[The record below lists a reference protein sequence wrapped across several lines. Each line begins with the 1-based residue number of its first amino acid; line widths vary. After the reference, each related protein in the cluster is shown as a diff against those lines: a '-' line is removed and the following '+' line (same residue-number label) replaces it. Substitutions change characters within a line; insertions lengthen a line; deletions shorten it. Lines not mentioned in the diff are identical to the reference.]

1 MSQRVDSWQSESL
14 FPRSWDILLLKML
27 FLECRGSRMLFYA
40 IFWRYVLSNTAV
52 GWQHKQVSGTDWRS
66 AQPVRKCDIALFLGK
81 QKWLLGKLSV
91 HEIFCNI
98 DLFSFLL
105 ASNHQIVDKKIVT
118 ELSVKA
124 FRSESRFHT
133 NPRLSS
139 NPATNYP
146 GQGCYFTSI
155 TYPQPNIP
163 CENLVGDGELLSH
176 TISRDW
182 SNSELL
188 QLLPPRRRGVRRS
201 LLTGGDRLRAER
213 KKTTTLRWTNTQ
225 FTNHTFALTTVIR

>member
-1 MSQRVDSWQSESL
+1 MSQIVDSWQSESL

-105 ASNHQIVDKKIVT
+105 ASNHQIVDKKNCYWIFCKSLKANFTLTLGYLVT
-118 ELSVKA
+118 Q
-124 FRSESRFHT
+124 
-133 NPRLSS
+133 PR
-139 NPATNYP
+139 TT
-146 GQGCYFTSI
+146 QGK
-155 TYPQPNIP
+155 
-163 CENLVGDGELLSH
+163 VD
-176 TISRDW
+176 ISF
-182 SNSELL
+182 L
-188 QLLPPRRRGVRRS
+188 
-201 LLTGGDRLRAER
+201 
-213 KKTTTLRWTNTQ
+213 
-225 FTNHTFALTTVIR
+225 

>member
-1 MSQRVDSWQSESL
+1 MVFLPFPFQINRKIYLSTQFISLNTFTWKNGWASPSIAWQKVQTNKNFRSQWAFLMSQSVDSWQSESL

-66 AQPVRKCDIALFLGK
+66 AQPLRKCDIALFLGK

-105 ASNHQIVDKKIVT
+105 TSNHQIVDKK
-118 ELSVKA
+118 K
-124 FRSESRFHT
+124 
-133 NPRLSS
+133 
-139 NPATNYP
+139 
-146 GQGCYFTSI
+146 
-155 TYPQPNIP
+155 
-163 CENLVGDGELLSH
+163 LLL
-176 TISRDW
+176 
-182 SNSELL
+182 NFL
-188 QLLPPRRRGVRRS
+188 
-201 LLTGGDRLRAER
+201 
-213 KKTTTLRWTNTQ
+213 
-225 FTNHTFALTTVIR
+225 

>member
-1 MSQRVDSWQSESL
+1 
-14 FPRSWDILLLKML
+14 
-27 FLECRGSRMLFYA
+27 MLFYA

-105 ASNHQIVDKKIVT
+105 ASNHQIVDKKNCYWIIC
-118 ELSVKA
+118 K
-124 FRSESRFHT
+124 RFHT
-133 NPRLSS
+133 NPGLSS

-146 GQGCYFTSI
+146 GPGWYFTSI